1 MLPPLL
7 KGTGVTCRNIGF
19 KEGELPES
27 AVGDVVIALGNHPLD
42 ELKKQGIVPKNRT
55 IGSMRGVEKALPS
68 GASLFVSYS
77 FSIRSVDYS
86 LSIDL
91 CGDIKLAVRKLL
103 TGSVKPPALDF
114 QWVQDLTGVIEQLDA
129 LVASKKTMVDVAID
143 LETTGLVAY
152 DKSTWIV
159 TFQISLDTKSS
170 RVIHFDQDFQ
180 PRNPK
185 GAATCREELIWL
197 QVNYILT
204 HPQVSMKGANLKYDL
219 NWLHEKWGIHCTNF
233 KMDTLLVGSLLD
245 ENRSNSL
252 KTHAHV
258 YTIYGGYELE
268 LNQNYDIARPQDVPP
283 DVLLPYCGYDTT
295 VCLEAAEKMR
305 HELVTYRYP
314 ATLDGVG
321 DVHDLPMLAN
331 FYIKILHPAARAYE
345 EVEQVG
351 VLVDTVYYNKFKR
364 ELQADTKNNAVRALA
379 MLPGRIKAKY
389 RDNLDLS
396 RAAMLGCFFFS
407 KLGMKLKPVMFTPK
421 PDKKTGLPKPST
433 AMEHFLKFE
442 KNPVAAPFIKV
453 VKEYKDISKTLST
466 YVVGFMKHLRYDDR
480 FHAGY
485 SLYRGALESDERD
498 AGAVCF
504 PSGEL
509 ILTNRG
515 YLPIEDVKIN
525 DLVISHT
532 GEPKAVFDFIPNGI
546 KPIKKVTLSNGLSLR
561 TTNNH
566 PYLSNGAW
574 VNAED
579 LKVGDSV
586 TVHSDVEVWK
596 PVPDWGYSV
605 SSWGRVKSHYS
616 GKIIKAHQKG
626 KWGHL
631 KVQFARNGSQVRGE
645 DRRDF
650 SLHRL
655 VALAFIPNPEGHT
668 EVMHLNG
675 IAWDNTVGN
684 LAWGSGK
691 TNRDDA
697 SQQGRLNKTRGSQ
710 AKLTWESVQLIRAS
724 TLSDGVLGKMLG
736 VARESVRDA
745 RTGKR
750 WNKDPQWTYPNNF
763 YEASVVCIEDQEP
776 EPTFG
781 VSVADNYSHVS
792 GGVVTHNTGRI
803 SITDPA
809 LQCLE
814 GSTTVLTEK
823 GEHTILSVVQG
834 VERGE
839 GFTVLTHTGEW
850 KPVIGAYRNGVQ
862 PLLRITTKSGATVEC
877 TTNHPWLTDIGFV
890 KADKLEVGASVWRYY
905 EEAARGGGD
914 ENRALDSR
922 AGLGYDSGRPSEIRL
937 PVRMWNHSGASGGV
951 TDCNDSE
958 HVLWLLQAGQANNTW
973 SQPQREDIIYLLVM
987 AAHAVQMLQPERQRL
1002 QGLWGERD
1010 HSLFFLERVIRD
1022 ISERHG
1028 GEATEEIIR
1037 QVGYEWEL
1045 QLRQLQV
1052 GDRFGT
1058 GAESQGQCLHRIYGG
1073 EKAPNRVGC
1082 SDEHETSYV
1091 SREAAERVEPDSSPY
1106 HACQALVGGFSK
1118 DCIVSIE
1125 AITPEETFDLTIA
1138 GSHSFIANGM
1148 VVHNTVPKKTK
1159 WAKPLRRAYIAPP
1172 GFVVCNIDY
1181 GQGELRIA
1189 ADLSGDPVMLNAYA
1203 NDLDLHAVTGAGLAK
1218 IDFETFMSYKDNENP
1233 ALAKIYED
1241 KRQAAKGA
1249 NFGLALPSNSV
1260 CLTSNGNIKIQD
1272 VEAHHKLWDGLEWV
1286 NHDGIIHQGWFEVFE
1301 WDGVSATPNHNVW
1314 TEDGR
1319 KIELQQAAKEGAK
1332 LARTASVSGKPILRY
1347 DDVSKGG
1354 VSTVLFG
1361 HSANGLLSVRN
1372 LSSSSSK
1379 GLILGAY
1386 PWWEMCKKGQVSR
1399 RQTRPSFRGTLRLY
1413 GAALQQRY
1421 TQAVKRLQREGNK
1434 VLVRTTRAFYSLGVG
1449 NIPCG
1454 ELQGFGVR
1462 QDRQQRT
1469 LLTRKS
1475 SISLKFREPSQFGSQ
1490 RLPDVS
1496 RREDVLGGLE
1506 KSLPSPK
1513 NTSVCQSGFNGRAD
1527 NSASQGFNRQE
1538 VQKLESVATT
1548 PRDSWLCADYG
1559 DNDTYVY
1566 FYGDRD
1572 PVERMEKPLQLGED
1586 ERTGVR
1592 GVVRGTD
1599 YRAMQER
1606 NRKEAEELRSLGFK
1620 TERVRVYDILNAGPR
1635 RRFTC
1640 SGVLVSNCYGMGAE
1654 GYRDYAE
1661 IAYRHVM
1668 TLEEATINRDLFF
1681 ETYKYLIPW
1690 HDRYKD
1696 FAKKYGYTHS
1706 PLGRIRHLPL
1716 LNSSDKQVASKELR
1730 RAVNSPVQGCLSDMS
1745 LWATSIMHRE
1755 GLTKKAP
1762 VVMMCHDALVFYLPE
1777 DNVEYYAKRYKEIME
1792 NLPFEQVHWKPKVKF
1807 SCDVEIGPSWSA
1819 LTKLKL

>member
-1 MLPPLL
+1 M
-7 KGTGVTCRNIGF
+7 KGTGVTCKNVVF
-19 KEGELPES
+19 KEGLLPES
-27 AVGDVVIALGNHPLD
+27 AVGDVVIAMGNDPLE
-42 ELKKQGIVPKNRT
+42 ELKKQGLVAKNRT
-55 IGSMRGVEKALPS
+55 IGSLRGMEKTLPS

-77 FSIRSVDYS
+77 FSIRTIDYS

-103 TGSVKPPALDF
+103 TGSVKPPPLDF

-129 LVASKKTMVDVAID
+129 KVASSTKLVDAAID
-143 LETTGLVAY
+143 LETTGLIAY

-170 RVIHFDQDFQ
+170 RVIHFEQDFQ
-180 PRNPK
+180 PINPN
-185 GAATCREELIWL
+185 GAAKCRAELVWKQID
-197 QVNYILT
+197 YILN
-204 HPQVSMKGANLKYDL
+204 HPRVSLKGANLKYDL
-219 NWLHEKWGIHCTNF
+219 NWIHEKWGIHCTNF

-268 LNQNYDIARPQDVPP
+268 LYNTYDIARPQDVPP

-295 VCLEAAEKMR
+295 VCLETAEKMK

-321 DVHDLPMLAN
+321 DIHDLPMLAN

-351 VLVDTVYYNKFKR
+351 VLVDVDYYKSFKR
-364 ELQADTKNNAVRALA
+364 KLQSDTKDNALRALA

-396 RAAMLGCFFFS
+396 RAAMLGCYFFS
-407 KLGMKLKPVMFTPK
+407 KMGMGLKPVMFTPK

-466 YVVGFMKHLRYDDR
+466 YVVGFMKHLRYDGR

-504 PSGEL
+504 PAGEL
-509 ILTNRG
+509 LLTNRG
-515 YLPIEDVKIN
+515 YLPIEDVKVN

-546 KPIKKVTLSNGLSLR
+546 KPVKKITLSNGLSLR

-616 GKIIKAHQKG
+616 GKIIKVHQKG

-645 DRRDF
+645 DRKDF
-650 SLHRL
+650 ALHRL
-655 VALAFIPNPEGHT
+655 VALAFLPNPEGHT

-675 IAWDNTVGN
+675 VAWDNTVGN
-684 LAWGSGK
+684 LAWGSGQ

-724 TLSDGVLGKMLG
+724 TLSDGVLGKLLG
-736 VARESVRDA
+736 VSRESVRDA

-803 SITDPA
+803 SIDSPA
-809 LQCLE
+809 LQ
-814 GSTTVLTEK
+814 
-823 GEHTILSVVQG
+823 
-834 VERGE
+834 
-839 GFTVLTHTGEW
+839 
-850 KPVIGAYRNGVQ
+850 
-862 PLLRITTKSGATVEC
+862 
-877 TTNHPWLTDIGFV
+877 
-890 KADKLEVGASVWRYY
+890 
-905 EEAARGGGD
+905 
-914 ENRALDSR
+914 
-922 AGLGYDSGRPSEIRL
+922 
-937 PVRMWNHSGASGGV
+937 
-951 TDCNDSE
+951 
-958 HVLWLLQAGQANNTW
+958 
-973 SQPQREDIIYLLVM
+973 
-987 AAHAVQMLQPERQRL
+987 
-1002 QGLWGERD
+1002 
-1010 HSLFFLERVIRD
+1010 
-1022 ISERHG
+1022 
-1028 GEATEEIIR
+1028 
-1037 QVGYEWEL
+1037 
-1045 QLRQLQV
+1045 
-1052 GDRFGT
+1052 
-1058 GAESQGQCLHRIYGG
+1058 
-1073 EKAPNRVGC
+1073 
-1082 SDEHETSYV
+1082 
-1091 SREAAERVEPDSSPY
+1091 
-1106 HACQALVGGFSK
+1106 
-1118 DCIVSIE
+1118 
-1125 AITPEETFDLTIA
+1125 
-1138 GSHSFIANGM
+1138 
-1148 VVHNTVPKKTK
+1148 TVPKKTR

-1189 ADLSGDPVMLNAYA
+1189 ADLSGDAVMLNAYA

-1218 IDFETFMSYKDNENP
+1218 IDFETFMSYKDHEDP
-1233 ALAKIYED
+1233 LLSKIYEE

-1249 NFGLALPSNSV
+1249 NFGLV
-1260 CLTSNGNIKIQD
+1260 
-1272 VEAHHKLWDGLEWV
+1272 
-1286 NHDGIIHQGWFEVFE
+1286 
-1301 WDGVSATPNHNVW
+1301 
-1314 TEDGR
+1314 
-1319 KIELQQAAKEGAK
+1319 
-1332 LARTASVSGKPILRY
+1332 
-1347 DDVSKGG
+1347 
-1354 VSTVLFG
+1354 
-1361 HSANGLLSVRN
+1361 
-1372 LSSSSSK
+1372 
-1379 GLILGAY
+1379 
-1386 PWWEMCKKGQVSR
+1386 
-1399 RQTRPSFRGTLRLY
+1399 
-1413 GAALQQRY
+1413 
-1421 TQAVKRLQREGNK
+1421 
-1434 VLVRTTRAFYSLGVG
+1434 
-1449 NIPCG
+1449 
-1454 ELQGFGVR
+1454 
-1462 QDRQQRT
+1462 
-1469 LLTRKS
+1469 
-1475 SISLKFREPSQFGSQ
+1475 
-1490 RLPDVS
+1490 
-1496 RREDVLGGLE
+1496 
-1506 KSLPSPK
+1506 
-1513 NTSVCQSGFNGRAD
+1513 
-1527 NSASQGFNRQE
+1527 
-1538 VQKLESVATT
+1538 
-1548 PRDSWLCADYG
+1548 
-1559 DNDTYVY
+1559 
-1566 FYGDRD
+1566 
-1572 PVERMEKPLQLGED
+1572 
-1586 ERTGVR
+1586 
-1592 GVVRGTD
+1592 
-1599 YRAMQER
+1599 
-1606 NRKEAEELRSLGFK
+1606 
-1620 TERVRVYDILNAGPR
+1620 
-1635 RRFTC
+1635 
-1640 SGVLVSNCYGMGAE
+1640 YGMGAE

-1661 IAYRHVM
+1661 IAYRHIM
-1668 TLEEATINRDLFF
+1668 TLEEATTNRDRFF
-1681 ETYKYLIPW
+1681 ETYKGLIPW
-1690 HDRYKD
+1690 HERYKE

-1716 LNSSDKQVASKELR
+1716 LRSSDKQVASKELR

-1745 LWATSIMHRE
+1745 LWATAIMQRE

-1762 VVMMCHDALVFYLPE
+1762 VVMMCHDALVFNLPE
-1777 DNVEYYAKRYKEIME
+1777 DNYLYYAKRYKEIME
-1792 NLPFEQVHWKPKVKF
+1792 NLPFEEVHWKPKVKF
-1807 SCDVEIGPSWSA
+1807 VCDVEIGENWSQ
-1819 LTKLKL
+1819 LVKLKL